1 MIRGQIG
8 YKFKNLDL
16 LKQAFTRRTYT
27 EEHGK
32 KNNEAPEFIGDKTL
46 DFEV

>member
-1 MIRGQIG
+1 MIQGQIG

-27 EEHGK
+27 EEHGG